1 MFPIRDLEALQRRLE
16 PLRRRLVSHPFY
28 GSLGTLDC
36 VRRFQTHHVFAVWD
50 FMSLL
55 KALQRGLTCVD
66 EVWRPRGSAIARRLV
81 NEIVVGEESD
91 VDGTGYASHFEL
103 YRRAMRETGADTGPI
118 DRVLARLDAGE
129 DVFAALATAPPPAR
143 RFCEVTFTLV
153 RSGSLPAIAA
163 AFLFGREDVIPD
175 MFRHL
180 IVDLHARHPGGL
192 PTLVDYLQRH
202 VELDGERHGPMA
214 AQLLTEL
221 CGDDLAAWQQAADGA
236 LRAIEARLR
245 LWDELHAQVVARA
258 IADRPIVVS
267 PVAACTT
274 AGAPAA
280 GPAADRAV
288 ITGEA

>member
-1 MFPIRDLEALQRRLE
+1 VTFPIRDLAALQRRLE
-16 PLRRRLVSHPFY
+16 PLRLRLVAHPFY
-28 GSLGTLDC
+28 RALGTLDC

-55 KALQRGLTCVD
+55 KALQRGLTSVD
-66 EVWRPRGSAIARRLV
+66 EVWRPRGSAMARRLV

-91 VDGTGYASHFEL
+91 VDGAGYASHFEL
-103 YRRAMRETGADTGPI
+103 YRRAMRETGADTAPI

-153 RSGSLPAIAA
+153 RSGALPAIAA

-180 IVDLHARHPGGL
+180 VADLHARHPGGL

-202 VELDGERHGPMA
+202 IELDGERHGPMA
-214 AQLLTEL
+214 AQLLREL
-221 CGDDLAAWQQAADGA
+221 CGDDPVAWQQAVDGA
-236 LRAIEARLR
+236 VRAIEARLR
-245 LWDELHAQVVARA
+245 LWDELHALVATPVVGGTVVA
-258 IADRPIVVS
+258 S
-267 PVAACTT
+267 AA
-274 AGAPAA
+274 
-280 GPAADRAV
+280 V
-288 ITGEA
+288 TGEA